1 MFKPTMNTVAT
12 AALSAALLL
21 GSPTLQALGQN
32 GRYAIKGAGSQSCE
46 SYTHARQADSPQVYM
61 YIGWFQGWLS
71 NENRHAEQTFDL
83 ASWQHTATLM
93 AALDQY
99 CKNRPDSLFADAA
112 QALVRAMHP
121 SRLQK
126 DSSMVA
132 AEAEGRSLAV
142 YAEVLKRLQQRLRD
156 KGLLSLR
163 ASGRFDAATS
173 DAITHYQLK
182 ETIPINGLPDQ
193 IVLQMLVH
201 DLKP

>member
-71 NENRHAEQTFDL
+71 NENRHATETFDL

-99 CKNRPDSLFADAA
+99 CRRNPKSLFVSASEV
-112 QALVRAMHP
+112 LIKAMRP

-126 DSSMVA
+126 DSRLIA
-132 AEAEGRSLAV
+132 AKTEGRSLAV
-142 YAEVLKRLQQRLRD
+142 YSEVLRRLQLRLRD
-156 KGLLSLR
+156 QGLLKTR
-163 ASGRFDAATS
+163 ISGRFDEATS
-173 DAITHYQLK
+173 EAITSYQLQ
-182 ETIPINGLPDQ
+182 EAIPINGLPDQ

-201 DLKP
+201 DEKP